1 MSRFRIIL
9 PTPLNLLSNA
19 NAMLIHNLF
28 ILNIPSLSFFS
39 FFLIFF
45 PFSKG
50 DAIPVMKQRYTIF
63 VKKKKKNSIC
73 FQWTTLSSDESYWF
87 IVIGY
92 TVSYLWYPGIST
104 CRIITIHFSRFWKQN
119 QQNFE
124 MHSSFIY
131 SYLHGPAAASRWPPD
146 PWCSKYHFKIRA

>member
-9 PTPLNLLSNA
+9 PTPLNLLCNA

-50 DAIPVMKQRYTIF
+50 GCNPRNETTVHDF
-63 VKKKKKNSIC
+63 CKKKNSIC

-131 SYLHGPAAASRWPPD
+131 SYLHGPAAASRRPPD

>member
-9 PTPLNLLSNA
+9 PTPLNLLCNA

-28 ILNIPSLSFFS
+28 ILNILSLSFFS

-50 DAIPVMKQRYTIF
+50 GCNPRNETTVHDF
-63 VKKKKKNSIC
+63 CKKKILFVFSGQLFLLTK
-73 FQWTTLSSDESYWF
+73 
-87 IVIGY
+87 VIGY

-131 SYLHGPAAASRWPPD
+131 SYLHGPAAASRRPPD

>member
-28 ILNIPSLSFFS
+28 ILNIPSLSFF
-39 FFLIFF
+39 FFLFNFF
-45 PFSKG
+45 FHFLRG

-63 VKKKKKNSIC
+63 VKKKKFYLFSVDNSFFWRKLLIYC
-73 FQWTTLSSDESYWF
+73 HRIYSIL
-87 IVIGY
+87 
-92 TVSYLWYPGIST
+92 ST

-131 SYLHGPAAASRWPPD
+131 SYLHGPAAASRRPPD